1 MLLQLWLAKKLQI
14 SFLITGPSMYIKLA
28 CFLFLAVPLIAQ
40 DVLVID
46 VRTTQE
52 WQSGH
57 LEEAQHIEWQDILS
71 ISESVSKD
79 KEIYLYCRSGN
90 RSGKATKILIDA
102 GYINAINAGSI
113 QEASNLLRSKI
124 IK

>member
-1 MLLQLWLAKKLQI
+1 MHL
-14 SFLITGPSMYIKLA
+14 KLA
-28 CFLFLAVPLIAQ
+28 CFLFLAFPLIAQ
-40 DVLVID
+40 GVLLID

-57 LEEAQHIEWQDILS
+57 LEEAMHIEWQDILS

-113 QEASNLLRSKI
+113 KEASDLLKSKI

>member
-1 MLLQLWLAKKLQI
+1 MNL
-14 SFLITGPSMYIKLA
+14 KLA
-28 CFLFLAVPLIAQ
+28 CFLFLAFPLIAQ
-40 DVLVID
+40 GILVID

-57 LEEAQHIEWQDILS
+57 LEEAIHIEWQDILS

-113 QEASNLLRSKI
+113 QEANNLLKSKI